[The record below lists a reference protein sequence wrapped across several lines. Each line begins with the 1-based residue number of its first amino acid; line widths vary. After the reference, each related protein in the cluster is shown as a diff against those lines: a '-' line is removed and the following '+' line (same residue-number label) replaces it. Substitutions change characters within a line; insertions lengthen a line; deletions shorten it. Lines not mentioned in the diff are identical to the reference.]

1 MDSKKLKNNIDTFLR
16 HIDAVKDVLPATILQ
31 IQPYS
36 KKAQDDFS
44 SFLKLHE
51 TESPDD
57 EKGIALSLKI
67 TEFSLFEKLERNA
80 YISSLAPRILTESL
94 FVYLI
99 SQYDAF
105 FSKLLE
111 AIFEIKPEILN
122 QSERSLTLSQLKTI
136 GTIEKAQE
144 YIIEK
149 EVETVLR
156 DSHSK
161 QFEYLENKLN
171 MKLRENLPIWKTFI
185 EITERRNL
193 FVHNNGIVSNHYT
206 KVCIDAKCEN
216 IEKIKIG
223 TRLNCTPGYF
233 VNAYKCLYELAV
245 KLTHTIWRKLLK
257 DNLEE
262 ADSELNNTCYNL
274 INVGS
279 YQLAD
284 ILLEFACGQRKHYD
298 QSLKKTLT
306 INKALSKYLQ
316 EDKSQTILIL
326 KEDDWTACSDVFQLA
341 HNILL
346 ENYDKAYNIISKI
359 GNNGDI
365 PQSAYMEWP
374 LFTKIRKERKF
385 KELYKSIFKEE
396 YKVFESPKTPSQEL
410 IKKEI
415 AKTKKAKKKKE
426 EIKQDNNDLN
436 NNS

>member
-1 MDSKKLKNNIDTFLR
+1 MSSKKLRNNINSFLR

-36 KKAQDDFS
+36 KKAQDDLS
-44 SFLKLHE
+44 SFLKAHE
-51 TESPDD
+51 VPLSNN
-57 EKGIALSLKI
+57 EKGIELSLKI

-80 YISSLAPRILTESL
+80 HISSLAPKILTESL
-94 FVYLI
+94 FVSLI

-122 QSERSLTLSQLKTI
+122 QSERSLTLSQLKAI
-136 GTIEKAQE
+136 GSIEDAQE

-161 QFEYLENKLN
+161 QFEYLETKLN

-193 FVHNNGIVSNHYT
+193 FVHNNGIVSNQYI
-206 KVCIDAKCEN
+206 KVCTDAKCED
-216 IEKIKIG
+216 IEKRKVG
-223 TRLNCTPGYF
+223 TPLNCSLEYF
-233 VNAYKCLYELAV
+233 ASAYRCLYELAV

-257 DNLEE
+257 DDLEK
-262 ADSELNNTCYNL
+262 ADAELNNICYNL
-274 INVGS
+274 INASS
-279 YQLAD
+279 YRLAD
-284 ILLEFACGQRKHYD
+284 ILLEFACGQKIHHD
-298 QSLKKTLT
+298 QSLKKTLI

-316 EDKSQTILIL
+316 GHKDEALDILQG
-326 KEDDWTACSDVFQLA
+326 DDWTACSDNFRLA
-341 HNILL
+341 HTILI
-346 ENYDKAYNIISKI
+346 EDYDKAYNIILKI

-385 KELYKSIFKEE
+385 KELYKDIFKEE

-415 AKTKKAKKKKE
+415 AKTKKAQ
-426 EIKQDNNDLN
+426 KQKTMTIDK